1 MYRMECVCVCFQIGG
16 VRFLYDNLVES
27 LPRYNTS
34 QGFGCILA
42 HSMGL
47 GKTIQV
53 SSSSARIISPV

>member
-1 MYRMECVCVCFQIGG
+1 M
-16 VRFLYDNLVES
+16 RFLYDNVIES
-27 LPRYNTS
+27 REQFMNS

-53 SSSSARIISPV
+53 CTFSDVFLSNTTGES